1 MNRQDE
7 LEILI
12 RDFGL
17 KSIDVQFLDL
27 IPLIEV
33 MWADG
38 KNQQPE
44 LNLLYRFTLE
54 HIARLDRGAG
64 IHTVSV
70 ADANDFLNRFA
81 HRRPPPELLKRLRN
95 FVFDRDQD
103 RSDQDAVRHRNE
115 TMLDYCLDIAAACVT
130 CYPYGVHDRIIQE
143 EKMFLKEL
151 IQRLPLTSGECLD
164 TLQPE
169 RQSRG

>member
-38 KNQQPE
+38 RNQQPE

-64 IHTVSV
+64 VHTVSV
-70 ADANDFLNRFA
+70 ADANDFLDRFA
-81 HRRPPPELLKRLRN
+81 HRRPPPELLERLRN
-95 FVFDRDQD
+95 FVFDRNQN
-103 RSDQDAVRHRNE
+103 RSNQDAVRHRNE
-115 TMLDYCLDIAAACVT
+115 TMLDYCMDIAAACVPR
-130 CYPYGVHDRIIQE
+130 YPYGMHDRIVRD
-143 EKMFLKEL
+143 EKKFLKEL
-151 IQRLPLTSGECLD
+151 IQQLPLTSDECPDPL
-164 TLQPE
+164 
-169 RQSRG
+169 